1 MKRLLVFCLRDA
13 KTDISVVEQVIRS
26 LMDYSDSCVVVNIS
40 GALIDKSNFKDNISI
55 VSLKGVNIFEAYFQA
70 IYSKKD
76 IRKYDEVVCTCD
88 SLIGPLQSA
97 SVLFENVS
105 EKESVWGIVS
115 NFLFADCG
123 KVHYIDGRFI
133 VLRKNIYLSSHIFR
147 HLQNLVRG
155 GNEDVE
161 ILSVRIGTYFQTL
174 GVKISGR
181 LDNAWLNQ
189 FESPLFDA
197 VDVMS
202 EVSPFLFM
210 EAFYSNYPHSEAHT
224 MGGTAKKAISNL
236 QMISPSAA
244 DTVWEAMLRQNI
256 SDVHHCLKPDFVL
269 PSKLSY
275 ALEKSSKTALYMHL
289 YYEDILDVSHRYAKF
304 VPENMDLLI
313 TTSSRSCK
321 ERIEEMFSDIV
332 CGKLEVRLVSGQGRS
347 ESAFLMGFKDIVM
360 EYDYICFVHDKK
372 TLQVN
377 PASIGWEFW
386 RSGMDGC
393 LYSRDY
399 IKNIIYTFDTNPRLG
414 FLAAYPTNVGP
425 YINILGEYEW
435 SSNYEGILSLAKR
448 LNLQTNI
455 DKSKRLL
462 APFGSYFWFRTSALE
477 PLMNYP
483 WTLCDFPEEPLPVDG
498 TLLHAIERIYPF
510 VVQSQGY
517 YSAYSVPDDL
527 ASVLLEDSA
536 WIMRRIQRKV
546 NARGHYFQD
555 CHGLIDSL

>member
-1 MKRLLVFCLRDA
+1 
-13 KTDISVVEQVIRS
+13 
-26 LMDYSDSCVVVNIS
+26 
-40 GALIDKSNFKDNISI
+40 
-55 VSLKGVNIFEAYFQA
+55 
-70 IYSKKD
+70 
-76 IRKYDEVVCTCD
+76 
-88 SLIGPLQSA
+88 
-97 SVLFENVS
+97 
-105 EKESVWGIVS
+105 
-115 NFLFADCG
+115 
-123 KVHYIDGRFI
+123 
-133 VLRKNIYLSSHIFR
+133 
-147 HLQNLVRG
+147 
-155 GNEDVE
+155 
-161 ILSVRIGTYFQTL
+161 
-174 GVKISGR
+174 
-181 LDNAWLNQ
+181 
-189 FESPLFDA
+189 
-197 VDVMS
+197 
-202 EVSPFLFM
+202 
-210 EAFYSNYPHSEAHT
+210 
-224 MGGTAKKAISNL
+224 
-236 QMISPSAA
+236 
-244 DTVWEAMLRQNI
+244 
-256 SDVHHCLKPDFVL
+256 
-269 PSKLSY
+269 
-275 ALEKSSKTALYMHL
+275 MHL
-289 YYEDILDVSHRYAKF
+289 YYDDILDVSHRYAKF

-313 TTSSRSCK
+313 TTSSRFCK

-332 CGKLEVRLVSGQGRS
+332 CGKLEVRLVSAQGRS

-360 EYDYICFVHDKK
+360 DYDYICFVHDKK

-414 FLAAYPTNVGP
+414 LLAAYPTNVGP

-448 LNLQTNI
+448 LNLQINI

-477 PLMNYP
+477 PLMNHP

-510 VVQSQGY
+510 VAQSQGY

-536 WIMRRIQRKV
+536 WKMRCIQRKV
-546 NARGHYFQD
+546 NAQGRYFQD